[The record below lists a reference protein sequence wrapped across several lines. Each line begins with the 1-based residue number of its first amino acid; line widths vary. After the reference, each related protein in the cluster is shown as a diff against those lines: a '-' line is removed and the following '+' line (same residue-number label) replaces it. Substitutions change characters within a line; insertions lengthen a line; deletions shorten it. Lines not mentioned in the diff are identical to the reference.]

1 MRINTDFSAGSNEE
15 SNVFKSLKNVPDLP
29 EPMLEIVSAN
39 AAELAKSLEQSSLSV
54 VEQLKKEG
62 QEQDDLGVVLMPFI
76 MELSFIKIQ
85 LAALIDQVADI
96 QNGDSD

>member
-1 MRINTDFSAGSNEE
+1 MRINTDFSADSNEE